1 MVRFATFSDKQNIS
15 RLWKDTFQDSD
26 SFLDLYFSMLFK
38 PEQSL
43 VVYSDDKLVSSLQLL
58 PYQVVVEGKRLDAVY
73 LFAVMTDKAY
83 RHKGYMK
90 LMLEYAF
97 EYLKSNNVSLVFLIP
112 QEDSLFELYMKFGF
126 QPAFRLSTEEKEIKY
141 LSSSSYFETNIEK
154 AYEFYLSSTRLN
166 NNRIELSFQ
175 QFEFVCKMIKDESGS
190 VLAVGTPDEI
200 RGLCFAN
207 IQDEVIRIYL
217 LLASNTDIEA
227 ELYHALY
234 SKYKVSTVRVS
245 YITPDSPFLGMAKI
259 LNSNHL
265 RIEDLDK
272 ASLSLMMNE

>member
-1 MVRFATFSDKQNIS
+1 MVRFATFSDKQNIR

-38 PEQSL
+38 LEQSL
-43 VVYSDDKLVSSLQLL
+43 VVYSGDKLVSSLQLL

-90 LMLEYAF
+90 LMLEYTF

-126 QPAFRLSTEEKEIKY
+126 EPAFRLSTENKEIQH
-141 LSSSSYFETNIEK
+141 LSSSSYFEPNIEK
-154 AYEFYLSSTRLN
+154 AYEFYLSSIRLN
-166 NNRIELSFQ
+166 NRVELSFR

-207 IQDEVIRIYL
+207 LQDEVIRIYL
-217 LLASNTDIEA
+217 LLASNTEIEA
-227 ELYHALY
+227 ELYDALY

-259 LNSNHL
+259 LNNNHL